1 MSLVNQK
8 EIDRNEDLLFALD
21 LLAYCVRAYG
31 RNPSEDMAAHLNY
44 WDEQVEKLKRWLK
57 ATSKWAG

>member
-44 WDEQVEKLKRWLK
+44 WDEQVEKLKR
-57 ATSKWAG
+57 